1 MPVYYNEDDEDNRRR
16 QNGNPNYGTNANF
29 RNYREPNRA
38 TSDTEA
44 SSTGNHIGDL
54 YRRHIMN
61 QAEAQNNARPNWFQN
76 AREQQ
81 TRDQGNS
88 VFDRINR
95 LNEHNPTN
103 DRGDQQYQGP
113 RGQDK
118 NRNIPEMRHPKI
130 WGHHYIPSLSK

>member
-1 MPVYYNEDDEDNRRR
+1 MPVYYNEDDDELPRR

-29 RNYREPNRA
+29 RDYREPNRA

-54 YRRHIMN
+54 YRRHRMN
-61 QAEAQNNARPNWFQN
+61 QAEAQNDARPNWFQN
-76 AREQQ
+76 ARERQ

-95 LNEHNPTN
+95 LNAHNPTN
-103 DRGDQQYQGP
+103 DRGDHQYQGP
-113 RGQDK
+113 RGQESQYPQ
-118 NRNIPEMRHPKI
+118 NATPQNL
-130 WGHHYIPSLSK
+130 GASLHSLT